1 MAKGKRSMIDKKVLF
16 VSAVDLFV
24 NGGGAQATHAYLDA
38 SIDIFGRENVVVMLG
53 TQISI
58 PKEYEDLKY
67 VRVPA
72 RSKVKSCIG
81 FLNGSL
87 SRMTDALLSYLRKHR
102 DEYDICIINGSL
114 TGGKTVKKIEKMGI
128 RTMVIFHNYEVE
140 YHRDNRTI
148 ISLKGHFL
156 GAIKRAEK
164 LSYMNSS
171 VGIFLTQND
180 VDLFAEAYGESEAK
194 RVIVGTFDYKNKAK
208 DSVGGVEKKYSIV
221 ISGSLI
227 TYQTYIG
234 VKDFFENYFDL
245 AKDVIPNLSILIAGR
260 NPSEDILKYQHDNP
274 DRVQIIP
281 NPEDIISLVR
291 QGSIYLCPTCIGG
304 GLKLRAM
311 DGLKSGLPVL
321 AHEVSAR
328 GYDYYFGKEYFRAY
342 SDRDS
347 FKKGLMELLA
357 FTERAEQVSELIN
370 KEYYEYFGYESGLER
385 FREAVKLM

>member
-1 MAKGKRSMIDKKVLF
+1 MIDKKVLF

-180 VDLFAEAYGESEAK
+180 VDLFAEVYGESEAK
-194 RVIVGTFDYKNKAK
+194 KVIVGTFDYKNKAK
-208 DSVGGVEKKYSIV
+208 DSAGGVEKKYSIV

-245 AKDVIPNLSILIAGR
+245 AKEVIPNLSILIAGR

-321 AHEVSAR
+321 AHVVSAR